1 MPSDLVGV
9 LLSAALIFLCMGVA
23 FLVAKAGGKAFR
35 ADASCDKASRAEA
48 SCFESLRGE
57 VARKIVHI
65 GVSNWFFIYYF
76 CFTSSLWAIVGLG
89 AFALINFFL
98 TASGAF
104 SAIFGKQAQK
114 RSWGV
119 VYYPLS
125 LILVLILYELGLGS
139 KLDVGCA
146 ILGMGYGDGLAALVG
161 LKWGKKKLFEG
172 FAGKAFLGETFS
184 RSKKTVL
191 GSVTMWVVVALIVFA
206 LKSFS
211 CGCSLALAFF
221 SLLIGLVAAIFEAIT
236 PFGLDNISVP
246 VVIFLMAGLV

>member
-1 MPSDLVGV
+1 MLGDLGGV
-9 LLSAALIFLCMGVA
+9 LLSALLIGFCMGVA
-23 FLVAKAGGKAFR
+23 FLVAKAGGARETVASCTEAGDKAFR
-35 ADASCDKASRAEA
+35 AGVFRA
-48 SCFESLRGE
+48 E

-104 SAIFGKQAQK
+104 SASFGKQAQK

-125 LILVLILYELGLGS
+125 LILVLVLYELGLGS

-172 FAGKAFLGETFS
+172 FAG
-184 RSKKTVL
+184 SKKTVL
-191 GSVTMWVVVALIVFA
+191 GSLTMWAVVALIVFV